1 MGQRQLLCL
10 CRALLKDSR
19 VLVLDEATASV
30 DMESDALIQRTLQ
43 TSLGSTT
50 VLTIA
55 HRLETVMHCD
65 RIVVMHDGKVAEAGP
80 PDELRDTPGG
90 RFAELWTS
98 RNEQ

>member
-1 MGQRQLLCL
+1 
-10 CRALLKDSR
+10 
-19 VLVLDEATASV
+19 
-30 DMESDALIQRTLQ
+30 
-43 TSLGSTT
+43 
-50 VLTIA
+50 
-55 HRLETVMHCD
+55 MHCD